1 MNFNWFI
8 AQRIGNKADST
19 GRLSRMGTAISVV
32 SVAVS
37 IAVIVAVSAVADGFR
52 GEIARKVR
60 NFSGDVVL
68 AAPGSDILN
77 VAKPIEA
84 PLSYLNK
91 IEELP
96 FVERVSGVA
105 YKQGVIKG
113 DSEISGLMLKG
124 VDSLYNMKSY
134 SISLLQ
140 GSLPKLTGKAPS
152 NEVMVSRSL
161 ADMLQLK
168 VGDKI
173 TSYFPDNQMKV
184 RRFEVSGI
192 FDTGLEEFDKYLAI
206 GDIRQVVRLNGW
218 GNQLSGY
225 EIYLKNEG
233 TEVTQKQENDIAE
246 VIYDNSLTE
255 DSQVAATVLQEKY
268 YYLFDWLNLLD
279 LNVVI
284 VLSLMIAVAG
294 FNMVSSL
301 LIMLFERISQ
311 IGLLKALG
319 MTNMAVAKVFVAKA
333 AMVVF
338 KGMLW
343 GNVLALAFCIVQDK
357 YHILT
362 LNPRDYFV
370 PWVPVSLEVST
381 VIVTNLVSFAAIM
394 VIMLLPCLFISKV
407 DPASTMRVK

>member
-8 AQRIGNKADST
+8 AQRIGNKADAT
-19 GRLSRMGTAISVV
+19 GGLSRMGTAISVV

-52 GEIARKVR
+52 GEIAGRVR
-60 NFSGDVVL
+60 NFSGDIVL

-77 VAKPIEA
+77 VAKPLEI
-84 PLSYLNK
+84 PISYLNK

-96 FVERVSGVA
+96 FVDRVSGVA

-124 VDSLYNMKSY
+124 VDSLYNMESY
-134 SISLLQ
+134 SVSLLQ

-173 TSYFPDNQMKV
+173 TSYFPDEQLKV
-184 RRFEVSGI
+184 RRFSITGI
-192 FDTGLEEFDKYLAI
+192 FDTGLEQFDQYLAV

-218 GNQLSGY
+218 SNQLSGY
-225 EIYLKNEG
+225 EIFLKNEG
-233 TEVTQKQENDIAE
+233 AKVTLEQEDAIAE
-246 VIYDNSLTE
+246 VIYNNSLTE

-284 VLSLMIAVAG
+284 ILSLMIAVAG

-319 MTNMAVAKVFVAKA
+319 MTNRAVAKVFVVKA
-333 AMVVF
+333 AMVVMQ
-338 KGMLW
+338 GMLW
-343 GNVLALAFCIVQDK
+343 GNLLAVGFCILQGK

>member
-8 AQRIGNKADST
+8 AQRIGNKADAT
-19 GRLSRMGTAISVV
+19 GRLSKMGTAISVV

-52 GEIARKVR
+52 GELAGKVR

-77 VAKPIEA
+77 VARPIEV
-84 PLSYLNK
+84 PLSYMQK

-105 YKQGVIKG
+105 YRQGVVKG
-113 DSEISGLMLKG
+113 EEEISGLMLKG
-124 VDSLYNMKSY
+124 VDSLYNMEPYRS
-134 SISLLQ
+134 SLLQ
-140 GSLPKLTGKAPS
+140 GDLPKLTGKAPS
-152 NEVMVSRSL
+152 NEVIVSKSL
-161 ADMLQLK
+161 ADVLQLK
-168 VGDKI
+168 AGDKI
-173 TSYFPDNQMKV
+173 TSYFPDQQLKV
-184 RRFEVSGI
+184 RRFEVAGV
-192 FDTGLEEFDKYLAI
+192 FDTGFEEFDKYLAV
-206 GDIRQVVRLNGW
+206 GDLRQVVRLNGW
-218 GNQLSGY
+218 SSQLSGY
-225 EIYLKNEG
+225 EIFLKNDAA
-233 TEVTQKQENDIAE
+233 EVTTEQEDAIAE
-246 VIYDNSLTE
+246 VIYRNSLTE
-255 DSQVAATVLQEKY
+255 DPEVAVTVLKDKY
-268 YYLFDWLNLLD
+268 YFLFDWLNLLD

-319 MTNMAVAKVFVAKA
+319 MTDRAVAKVFMAKA
-333 AMVVF
+333 AIVVL

-343 GNVLALAFCIVQDK
+343 GNALALAFCFVQGR

-370 PWVPVSLEVST
+370 PWVPVSLEPSS
-381 VIVTNLVSFAAIM
+381 VIVTNLVSFVAIM
-394 VIMLLPCLFISKV
+394 AIMMLPCLFISKV